1 MRKKRILILPALL
14 ACTLLIAPIAAKAG
28 SFDGTNMQLDL
39 CNSGNTNAGA
49 CGTNTVNLND
59 GGSGTINF
67 TAVSVG
73 VWNVNSG
80 NAFGSDGASGL
91 MLPHLLDLSSFNAT
105 GAGGGTGSNA
115 LKLELTLTGL
125 TVPLPNLAAL
135 QNIGGT
141 LNFGGTSTITS
152 QAWISNTNS
161 AFCVTGCSSL
171 TSLMSF
177 TKGANQA
184 FSGGTSGSGA
194 TVNPYSLTLVITL
207 SSATSGHGS
216 FDSSLDMIPEPA
228 TLSVLGTGL
237 LALGTGLRKRLL
249 RA

>member
-1 MRKKRILILPALL
+1 MRRRIVLLPALL
-14 ACTLLIAPIAAKAG
+14 ACTLLIAPIMARAG
-28 SFDGTNMQLDL
+28 SFDGTNMQLDI
-39 CNSGNTNAGA
+39 CSSGDTNAGA
-49 CGTNTVNLND
+49 CGAGTVNFND

-67 TAVSVG
+67 TGISVG

-80 NAFGSDGASGL
+80 NAYGSDGPSGL

-105 GAGGGTGSNA
+105 GSGGGTGSNA

-125 TVPLPNLAAL
+125 TVPLPNLLAL

-152 QAWISNTNS
+152 QAWISTTNS

-171 TSLMSF
+171 TSLLSF
-177 TKGANQA
+177 TKGANSA
-184 FSGGTSGSGA
+184 FSGGTTGSAG

-207 SSATSGHGS
+207 SSETSGHGS
-216 FDSSLDMIPEPA
+216 FDSSLDMLPEPA